1 LGISYFGTG
10 FNEYNTIRKQE
21 KQAKLERQKIEE
33 KRKRLIQYNIE
44 HKEEHYQKGLDLLK
58 EKKYQEAK
66 EMFVK
71 VSSVDKNYKDVMSHI
86 KNINTTL
93 AKIKR
98 EKEIATAK
106 DQIFEAG
113 KLLKSNKCLE
123 IALAASKFEQALKIL
138 PDSKTAKKYLHQA
151 RLNYLKCYEGNSQIQ
166 MAIAIKGYRPVKL
179 YVWIKN
185 VSNEVRHA
193 NPTYFTLVTTSGRSY
208 SLSSE
213 TYGLSSYFDAVDL
226 QPRTET
232 SGIII
237 FDTWDKP
244 KKLVY
249 SELLGTTISREFPF

>member
-1 LGISYFGTG
+1 
-10 FNEYNTIRKQE
+10 
-21 KQAKLERQKIEE
+21 
-33 KRKRLIQYNIE
+33 
-44 HKEEHYQKGLDLLK
+44 
-58 EKKYQEAK
+58 
-66 EMFVK
+66 MFVK
-71 VSSVDKNYKDVMSHI
+71 VSSVDMNYKDVMSQI

-106 DQIFEAG
+106 DQIFEAR
-113 KLLKSNKCLE
+113 KLLKSNKCWE
-123 IALAASKFEQALKIL
+123 IALAASKCEQALKIL

-151 RLNYLKCYEGNSQIQ
+151 RLNYLKCYKGNSQIQ

-185 VSNEVRHA
+185 VSNEIRHA

-208 SLSSE
+208 SISSE
-213 TYGLSSYFDAVDL
+213 TYGLSSYFDMVDL
-226 QPRTET
+226 QPGTET
-232 SGIII
+232 SGTII